1 MRRFAVYAAA
11 AAITMTGATGI
22 TAQAAVRTYIAGG
35 NCSGGW
41 SDGNQGFANNDSLFS
56 GNSCSVDQIL
66 QMIIP
71 SGSGTDCSNNWGG
84 NMIPIFPGN
93 RDNPLNSGCTDNW
106 NDMLKP
112 NCPPVNCPDFSG
124 NQGNDGSCIQNP
136 GEQNP
141 GNQIPGT
148 QNPGTQN
155 PGTQNPGSQNPGSQN
170 PGTQNPGTQN
180 PGTQN
185 PGTQNPGSQNPGT
198 QNPDFQNPDSD
209 QTYIQQVIDLVNQE
223 RAKAGLSPV
232 TEAADLSAAA
242 AVRAQEITRS
252 FSHTRPDGTYYNTVL
267 NGNGVS
273 YMGSGENIAYGQAT
287 PAAVMNGWM
296 NSQGHRAN
304 ILNKNFTEIGVGCY
318 ENGSGVKYWVQLFTY

>member
-1 MRRFAVYAAA
+1 MKRFAVYAAA
-11 AAITMTGATGI
+11 AAITMTGTTGI

-41 SDGNQGFANNDSLFS
+41 SDGNQGCGNNGSLFS
-56 GNSCSVDQIL
+56 GNSCSMDQIL

-71 SGSGTDCSNNWGG
+71 SGSGADCSNNWGG
-84 NMIPIFPGN
+84 NMIPTFPGN
-93 RDNPLNSGCTDNW
+93 WDNPLNSGCTDNW
-106 NDMLKP
+106 NDVLKP
-112 NCPPVNCPDFSG
+112 NCPPVNCPDSSG
-124 NQGNDGSCIQNP
+124 NQGNDGSCI
-136 GEQNP
+136 
-141 GNQIPGT
+141 
-148 QNPGTQN
+148 
-155 PGTQNPGSQNPGSQN
+155 QN

-185 PGTQNPGSQNPGT
+185 PGTQNPGTQNPGT
-198 QNPDFQNPDSD
+198 QNPGTQNPGTSNPDSD
-209 QTYIQQVIDLVNQE
+209 QAYIQQVIDLVNQE

-232 TEAADLSAAA
+232 TEAADLSASA

-267 NGNGVS
+267 NENGVS

-304 ILNKNFTEIGVGCY
+304 ILNKNFTEIGVGYY

>member
-41 SDGNQGFANNDSLFS
+41 SDGNQGCGNNGSLFS

-84 NMIPIFPGN
+84 NMIPTFPGN
-93 RDNPLNSGCTDNW
+93 WDNPLNSGCTDNW
-106 NDMLKP
+106 NDVLKP
-112 NCPPVNCPDFSG
+112 NCPPVNCPDSSG

-141 GNQIPGT
+141 GNQI
-148 QNPGTQN
+148 
-155 PGTQNPGSQNPGSQN
+155 
-170 PGTQNPGTQN
+170 PGTQN

>member
-1 MRRFAVYAAA
+1 MKRFAVYAAA
-11 AAITMTGATGI
+11 AAITMTGTTGI

-41 SDGNQGFANNDSLFS
+41 SDGNQGCGNNGSLFS
-56 GNSCSVDQIL
+56 GNSSSMDQIL

-71 SGSGTDCSNNWGG
+71 SGSGADCSNNWGG
-84 NMIPIFPGN
+84 NMIPTFPGN
-93 RDNPLNSGCTDNW
+93 WDNPLNSGCTDNW
-106 NDMLKP
+106 NDVLKP
-112 NCPPVNCPDFSG
+112 NCPPVNCPDSSG
-124 NQGNDGSCIQNP
+124 NQGNDGSCI
-136 GEQNP
+136 
-141 GNQIPGT
+141 
-148 QNPGTQN
+148 
-155 PGTQNPGSQNPGSQN
+155 QN

-185 PGTQNPGSQNPGT
+185 PGTS
-198 QNPDFQNPDSD
+198 NPDSD
-209 QTYIQQVIDLVNQE
+209 QAYIQQVIDLVNQE

-232 TEAADLSAAA
+232 TEAADLSASA

-267 NGNGVS
+267 NENGVS

-304 ILNKNFTEIGVGCY
+304 ILNKNFTEIGVGYY

>member
-1 MRRFAVYAAA
+1 MKRFAVYAAA
-11 AAITMTGATGI
+11 AAITMTGTTGI

-41 SDGNQGFANNDSLFS
+41 SDGNQGCGNNGSLFS
-56 GNSCSVDQIL
+56 GNSCSMDQIL

-71 SGSGTDCSNNWGG
+71 SGSGADCSNNWGG
-84 NMIPIFPGN
+84 NMIPTFPGN
-93 RDNPLNSGCTDNW
+93 WDNPLNSGCTDNW
-106 NDMLKP
+106 NDVLKP
-112 NCPPVNCPDFSG
+112 NCPPVNCPDSSG

-136 GEQNP
+136 G
-141 GNQIPGT
+141 T

-155 PGTQNPGSQNPGSQN
+155 PGTS
-170 PGTQNPGTQN
+170 
-180 PGTQN
+180 
-185 PGTQNPGSQNPGT
+185 
-198 QNPDFQNPDSD
+198 NPDSD
-209 QTYIQQVIDLVNQE
+209 QAYIQQVIDLVNQE

-232 TEAADLSAAA
+232 TEAADLSASA

-267 NGNGVS
+267 NENGVS

-304 ILNKNFTEIGVGCY
+304 ILNKNFTEIGVGYY